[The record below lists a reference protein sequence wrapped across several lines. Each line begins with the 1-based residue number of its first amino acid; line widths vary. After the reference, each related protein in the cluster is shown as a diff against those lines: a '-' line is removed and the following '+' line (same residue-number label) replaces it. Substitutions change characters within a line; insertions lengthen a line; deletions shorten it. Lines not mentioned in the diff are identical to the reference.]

1 MNRVLT
7 PEMLHCMQSSSTSG
21 NHTNSNNH
29 RFNNGTDLTV
39 LERQRARQKWQQQ
52 QQQHQQQEN
61 EAPQTYL
68 SNDAHFANLFQLPL
82 TTSNFGHHHHQGFMN
97 DSMIREFVNRSM
109 KTDPSLENEW
119 STDFGKYPVP
129 MTGFGEEII
138 ITGLSSASNGFVSNN
153 IHSINEMSND
163 SNFSISRTTSC
174 PPIVGDAVL
183 PATTVV
189 AVEEKSKE
197 ICSPGKMSSIVG
209 KKRKADKAHNS
220 KVNGVAEELRDKRIK
235 VDMTEEVESKIT
247 HEQPHQHKNNN
258 INSNNNKEN
267 SSDTSKDNNSKISEV
282 QKPDYIHVRA
292 RRGQATDS
300 HSLAERVRREKIS
313 ERMKY
318 LQDLVPGCNKITGK
332 AGMLDEIISY
342 VQSLQRQVEFL
353 SMKLATVNPRLDDN
367 FFAKDMFPSASSS
380 VFPNVGMLPADMAN
394 SSTYLQSF
402 NPTMQEMIS
411 SCGLDMVIN
420 PPEMAAALRR
430 TISAPPLPLTD
441 TFLDT
446 SCFTQDQ
453 PTSTTWE
460 TDLQNIYSIE
470 EFHQGR
476 AHPSVFPHQSY
487 TGSMEGNNLK
497 MEM

>member
-1 MNRVLT
+1 
-7 PEMLHCMQSSSTSG
+7 MQASSTSE
-21 NHTNSNNH
+21 NHNNNY
-29 RFNNGTDLTV
+29 RFSNGTDLTV
-39 LERQRARQKWQQQ
+39 LERQRARQNWQ
-52 QQQHQQQEN
+52 QQQHQQQET

-68 SNDAHFANLFQLPL
+68 SNDAHFDNLFQLPL
-82 TTSNFGHHHHQGFMN
+82 TTSNFDHHQGFMN
-97 DSMIREFVNRSM
+97 DSVMREFVNRSM
-109 KTDPSLENEW
+109 KTDPSLENGW
-119 STDFGKYPVP
+119 SADFGKYPVP
-129 MTGFGEEII
+129 KTGFGEEII
-138 ITGLSSASNGFVSNN
+138 TTGFSSTSNGFVSNN
-153 IHSINEMSND
+153 NNSGNEMSNI
-163 SNFSISRTTSC
+163 SISRTTSC
-174 PPIVGDAVL
+174 PPIVGDTVL
-183 PATTVV
+183 PATIV
-189 AVEEKSKE
+189 AAAAEEKSKE

-209 KKRKADKAHNS
+209 RKRKADKAHNS
-220 KVNGVAEELRDKRIK
+220 KVNGVAEELKDKRIK
-235 VDMTEEVESKIT
+235 VDMAEEVESKIT
-247 HEQPHQHKNNN
+247 HEQPQQHKNNN
-258 INSNNNKEN
+258 INNKEN
-267 SSDTSKDNNSKISEV
+267 SPDTSKDNNSKISEV

-332 AGMLDEIISY
+332 AGMLDEIINY

-353 SMKLATVNPRLDDN
+353 SMKLATVKPRLDVNIDN
-367 FFAKDMFPSASSS
+367 FFAKDMFPSSG
-380 VFPNVGMLPADMAN
+380 VFSNMGMLNADMVN

-430 TISAPPLPLTD
+430 TISAPPLPLSD
-441 TFLDT
+441 AFLDT

-460 TDLQNIYSIE
+460 TDLQNIYSIV
-470 EFHQGR
+470 EFPQGR

>member
-1 MNRVLT
+1 
-7 PEMLHCMQSSSTSG
+7 MLHCMQASSTSE
-21 NHTNSNNH
+21 NHNNNY
-29 RFNNGTDLTV
+29 RFSNGTDLTV

-52 QQQHQQQEN
+52 QHQQQET

-68 SNDAHFANLFQLPL
+68 SNDAHFDNLFQLPL
-82 TTSNFGHHHHQGFMN
+82 TTSNFDHHQGFMN
-97 DSMIREFVNRSM
+97 DSVMREFVNRSM
-109 KTDPSLENEW
+109 KTDPSLENGW
-119 STDFGKYPVP
+119 SADFGKYPVP
-129 MTGFGEEII
+129 KTGFGEEII
-138 ITGLSSASNGFVSNN
+138 TTGFSSTSNGFVSNN
-153 IHSINEMSND
+153 INSGNEMSNI
-163 SNFSISRTTSC
+163 SISRTTSC
-174 PPIVGDAVL
+174 PPMVGDTVL
-183 PATTVV
+183 PATIV
-189 AVEEKSKE
+189 AAAAEEKSKE

-209 KKRKADKAHNS
+209 RKRKADKAHNS

-235 VDMTEEVESKIT
+235 VDMAEEVESKIT
-247 HEQPHQHKNNN
+247 HEQPQQHKNNN
-258 INSNNNKEN
+258 INNKEN

-332 AGMLDEIISY
+332 AGMLDEIINY

-353 SMKLATVNPRLDDN
+353 SMKLATVNPRLDVNIDN
-367 FFAKDMFPSASSS
+367 FFAKDMFPSSG
-380 VFPNVGMLPADMAN
+380 VFPNMGMLNADMVN

-411 SCGLDMVIN
+411 SRGLDMVIN
-420 PPEMAAALRR
+420 PPEMAADLRR
-430 TISAPPLPLTD
+430 TISAPPLPLPD
-441 TFLDT
+441 EFLDT

-460 TDLQNIYSIE
+460 TDLQNIYSMV
-470 EFHQGR
+470 EFPHGR
-476 AHPSVFPHQSY
+476 ARLSVFPHQSY

>member
-7 PEMLHCMQSSSTSG
+7 PEMLHCMQTSSTSG
-21 NHTNSNNH
+21 NHHNINNNNH

-52 QQQHQQQEN
+52 QQHQQQEN
-61 EAPQTYL
+61 EAAQTYFT
-68 SNDAHFANLFQLPL
+68 NDAHFANLFQLPL
-82 TTSNFGHHHHQGFMN
+82 TTSNFDPHQGFMN
-97 DSMIREFVNRSM
+97 DCMIREFVNRSM

-129 MTGFGEEII
+129 KAGYGEEII
-138 ITGLSSASNGFVSNN
+138 NTTGLSSASNGFVSNN
-153 IHSINEMSND
+153 INSVSEM

-174 PPIVGDAVL
+174 PPIVGDTLL
-183 PATTVV
+183 PAKTVA
-189 AVEEKSKE
+189 AVEETSKE

-220 KVNGVAEELRDKRIK
+220 KVNGVAEDLRDKRIK
-235 VDMTEEVESKIT
+235 VDITEEVESKIT
-247 HEQPHQHKNNN
+247 HEQPQQNKNS
-258 INSNNNKEN
+258 NSNNREN
-267 SSDTSKDNNSKISEV
+267 SSDASKDNNSKISEV

-332 AGMLDEIISY
+332 AGMLDEIINY

-353 SMKLATVNPRLDDN
+353 SMKLATVNPRLDVNIDN
-367 FFAKDMFPSASSS
+367 FFAKDMFPSATSGI
-380 VFPNVGMLPADMAN
+380 FPNVGMLPADMVN
-394 SSTYLQSF
+394 CSTYLQSF
-402 NPTMQEMIS
+402 NPTVQEMIS

-430 TISAPPLPLTD
+430 TISAPPLPLPD
-441 TFLDT
+441 TFLDA

-460 TDLQNIYSIE
+460 TDLQNIYSIQ
-470 EFHQGR
+470 EFPQGR
-476 AHPSVFPHQSY
+476 AHPTVFPHQSY

>member
-7 PEMLHCMQSSSTSG
+7 QEMLHCMQASSISG
-21 NHTNSNNH
+21 NHNNNH

-52 QQQHQQQEN
+52 QHQKQET

-68 SNDAHFANLFQLPL
+68 SNDANLFQLPL
-82 TTSNFGHHHHQGFMN
+82 TTSNFDHHQGFMN
-97 DSMIREFVNRSM
+97 ESMIREFVNRSM

-119 STDFGKYPVP
+119 RNYFGKYRVP
-129 MTGFGEEII
+129 KTGFGEEII
-138 ITGLSSASNGFVSNN
+138 TTGLSSTSNGFVSNN
-153 IHSINEMSND
+153 INSVNEMSNI
-163 SNFSISRTTSC
+163 SISRTTSC
-174 PPIVGDAVL
+174 PPIVGDTVL
-183 PATTVV
+183 PATIV
-189 AVEEKSKE
+189 AAAAEEKGKE

-209 KKRKADKAHNS
+209 RKRKADKAPNS

-247 HEQPHQHKNNN
+247 HEQPQQHKNNS
-258 INSNNNKEN
+258 INNKEN

-332 AGMLDEIISY
+332 AGMLDEIINY

-353 SMKLATVNPRLDDN
+353 SMKLATVNPRLDVNIDN
-367 FFAKDMFPSASSS
+367 FLAKDMCPSSG
-380 VFPNVGMLPADMAN
+380 VFPNVGMLSADMVN
-394 SSTYLQSF
+394 SSAYLQSF

-430 TISAPPLPLTD
+430 TISAPPLPFPD
-441 TFLDT
+441 TLLDT

-460 TDLQNIYSIE
+460 TDLQNIYSIV
-470 EFHQGR
+470 EFPQGR

-487 TGSMEGNNLK
+487 T
-497 MEM
+497 

>member
-7 PEMLHCMQSSSTSG
+7 QEMLHCMQASSISG
-21 NHTNSNNH
+21 NHNNNNNH

-52 QQQHQQQEN
+52 QET
-61 EAPQTYL
+61 EAPQTYI
-68 SNDAHFANLFQLPL
+68 SNDANLFQLPL
-82 TTSNFGHHHHQGFMN
+82 TTSNFDYHQGFMN

-129 MTGFGEEII
+129 KTGFGEEII
-138 ITGLSSASNGFVSNN
+138 TTGLSSTSNGFVSNN
-153 IHSINEMSND
+153 INSGNEVSNI
-163 SNFSISRTTSC
+163 SISRTTSC
-174 PPIVGDAVL
+174 PSIVGDTVL
-183 PATTVV
+183 PATVV
-189 AVEEKSKE
+189 AAAAEEKGKE

-209 KKRKADKAHNS
+209 RKRKADKAHNS
-220 KVNGVAEELRDKRIK
+220 KVNGVAEELRDKSIK

-247 HEQPHQHKNNN
+247 HEQPQQHKNNN
-258 INSNNNKEN
+258 INNKEN

-282 QKPDYIHVRA
+282 QNPDYIHVRA

-332 AGMLDEIISY
+332 AGMLDEIINY

-353 SMKLATVNPRLDDN
+353 SMKLATVNPRLDVNIDN
-367 FFAKDMFPSASSS
+367 FFAKDMFPSSG
-380 VFPNVGMLPADMAN
+380 VFPNVGMLSADMVN

-411 SCGLDMVIN
+411 SCGLDTVIN

-430 TISAPPLPLTD
+430 TISAPPLPLPD

-460 TDLQNIYSIE
+460 TDLQNIYSIV
-470 EFHQGR
+470 EFPQGR
-476 AHPSVFPHQSY
+476 AHPSVFPRQSY

>member
-1 MNRVLT
+1 
-7 PEMLHCMQSSSTSG
+7 MQASSISG
-21 NHTNSNNH
+21 NHNNNNH

-52 QQQHQQQEN
+52 QHQQQET

-68 SNDAHFANLFQLPL
+68 SNDANLFQLPL
-82 TTSNFGHHHHQGFMN
+82 TTSNFDYHQGFMN

-129 MTGFGEEII
+129 KTGFGEEII
-138 ITGLSSASNGFVSNN
+138 TTGLSSTSNGFVRNN
-153 IHSINEMSND
+153 INSGNEMSNI
-163 SNFSISRTTSC
+163 SISRTTSC
-174 PPIVGDAVL
+174 PSIVGDTVL
-183 PATTVV
+183 PATVV
-189 AVEEKSKE
+189 AAAAEEKGKE

-209 KKRKADKAHNS
+209 RKRKADKAHNS

-247 HEQPHQHKNNN
+247 HEQPQQHKNNN
-258 INSNNNKEN
+258 INNKEN

-332 AGMLDEIISY
+332 AGMLDEIINY

-353 SMKLATVNPRLDDN
+353 SMKLATVNLRLDVNIDN
-367 FFAKDMFPSASSS
+367 FFAKDMFPSSG
-380 VFPNVGMLPADMAN
+380 VFPNVGMLSADMVN

-402 NPTMQEMIS
+402 DPTMQEMIS
-411 SCGLDMVIN
+411 SYGLDMVIN

-430 TISAPPLPLTD
+430 TISAPPLPLPD

-460 TDLQNIYSIE
+460 TDLQNIYSIV
-470 EFHQGR
+470 EFPQGR
-476 AHPSVFPHQSY
+476 AHPSVFPRQSY